1 METNFKSVHTPKDII
16 ISTIV
21 ILAGVGSYFLN
32 PTLGVTLASC
42 GLLMLCFFKKGYKA
56 DGKEQVL
63 TKVAMDMSAS
73 YLQPLKDFLGGKSI
87 DLNLGEASKG
97 GPVRLEVYFNQAAEL
112 AYAQLYTFSNYTYEP
127 AVGTIELHSKQA
139 EKLISMLKK

>member
-16 ISTIV
+16 ISTVV

-32 PTLGVTLASC
+32 PALGVTLASC

-87 DLNLGEASKG
+87 DLNLGEAARA
-97 GPVRLEVYFNQAAEL
+97 VRCAWKF
-112 AYAQLYTFSNYTYEP
+112 
-127 AVGTIELHSKQA
+127 I
-139 EKLISMLKK
+139 LIRLRNSLMLSSIHFRIILMSRRSAL

>member
-32 PTLGVTLASC
+32 PALGVTLASC

-87 DLNLGEASKG
+87 DLNLGGSLGCGAFACR
-97 GPVRLEVYFNQAAEL
+97 V
-112 AYAQLYTFSNYTYEP
+112 QLDLSIADAGILRDDRY
-127 AVGTIELHSKQA
+127 
-139 EKLISMLKK
+139 

>member
-16 ISTIV
+16 ISTVV

-32 PTLGVTLASC
+32 PALGVTLASC
-42 GLLMLCFFKKGYKA
+42 GILMLCFFKKGYKA

-73 YLQPLKDFLGGKSI
+73 YLQPLKDFLSGKSI

-112 AYAQLYTFSNYTYEP
+112 AYAQLYTFSNYTYGP
-127 AVGTIELHSKQA
+127 AVGTIELRSKQA

>member
-16 ISTIV
+16 ISTVV
-21 ILAGVGSYFLN
+21 ILAGIGSYFLN
-32 PTLGVTLASC
+32 PALGVTLASC

-63 TKVAMDMSAS
+63 TKLAMDMSAS
-73 YLQPLKDFLGGKSI
+73 YLQPLKDFLGGKNI

-112 AYAQLYTFSNYTYEP
+112 A
-127 AVGTIELHSKQA
+127 
-139 EKLISMLKK
+139 